1 MEYLENC
8 LTDIVAIEDSDMAV
22 PPLSEQQIAYIIRN
36 VLLALKHLHSL
47 GWIHRDVRADNILL
61 SSEGLVKLGKY
72 LSPLIQY
79 LCLDYSSW
87 NLFIQPIL
95 DKAHS

>member
-22 PPLSEQQIAYIIRN
+22 PPLSEQQIAYIMRS

-47 GWIHRDVRADNILL
+47 GRIHRDVRADNVLL

-72 LSPLIQY
+72 LSPLKQ
-79 LCLDYSSW
+79 
-87 NLFIQPIL
+87 
-95 DKAHS
+95 